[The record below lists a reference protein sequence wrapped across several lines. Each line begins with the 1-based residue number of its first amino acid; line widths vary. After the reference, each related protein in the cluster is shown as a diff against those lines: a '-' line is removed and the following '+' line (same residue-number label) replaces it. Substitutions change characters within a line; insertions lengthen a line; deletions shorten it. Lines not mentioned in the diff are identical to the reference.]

1 MPDASPPPLASGV
14 QTHTRTDKLLVLGAV
29 CLAGLGMPLAF
40 TGPPVALA
48 AIARDLGGDPAMLAW
63 IVNGFMLA
71 FGGVVMAA
79 GTLADLYGRKRLF
92 TIGLVAFASISFALG
107 FAPNVLWLDILRA
120 AQGIAAALTLSSGA
134 ASLAQE
140 FEGHARTRAYSLLG
154 TTFGLGLAF
163 GPLLSASLVAQF
175 GWRAVFF
182 SGGLIALLAL
192 VFGVP
197 RMRESRDPDAR
208 GLDWPG
214 TITFTIA
221 LVALTFAVVE
231 APQYGWGSV
240 VVLGLLTMAI
250 VALIAFVA
258 MERRVRRPMLDLSLF
273 RYPRFIG
280 VQALPLA
287 TAFCYVVLLIQLP
300 IRFVGIEGR
309 GEVAAGLMMIPLS
322 APMLIVPVVGALL
335 TRWMSAATLSGIGL
349 LIAAIGLV
357 WLSRIAPGASAWTLA
372 WPLVVIGVGSG
383 LPWGLMDS
391 LSVSVVPKER
401 AGMAT
406 GIFTTTRVAGEAI
419 ILAAAGAVLVTL
431 VHAQLAHR
439 FVATAQADAARYLA
453 AGDLARATQSLPSA
467 GHDFLVQAHAA
478 AFSHLLLA
486 LAGLTLLSGL
496 TAFVLLR
503 PRFSKEPAI
512 ERALACDA

>member
-1 MPDASPPPLASGV
+1 MPDVAPPPVAAPQARAHSRGD
-14 QTHTRTDKLLVLGAV
+14 RWLVLGAV

-40 TGPPVALA
+40 TGPPVALS

-79 GTLADLYGRKRLF
+79 GTLADLHGRKRMF
-92 TIGLVAFASISFALG
+92 GIGLASFSLVSFALG
-107 FAPNVLWLDILRA
+107 FAPDVLWLDGLRA
-120 AQGIAAALTLSSGA
+120 VQGVAAALTLSAGA

-163 GPLLSASLVAQF
+163 GPLLSASLVAHF
-175 GWRAVFF
+175 GWRSVFV
-182 SGGLIALLAL
+182 SGGVIALLAL
-192 VFGVP
+192 LFGVP

-214 TITFTIA
+214 TLSFTFA
-221 LVALTFAVVE
+221 LVAFTFAVVE
-231 APQYGWGSV
+231 APQRGWGSGL
-240 VVLGLLTMAI
+240 VLGLLAASAI
-250 VALIAFVA
+250 ALGVFVA
-258 MERRVRRPMLDLSLF
+258 VERRVPRPMLDLSLF
-273 RYPRFIG
+273 RYPRFVG

-309 GEVAAGLMMIPLS
+309 GEVTAGLMMIPLS
-322 APMLIVPVVGALL
+322 APMLVVPLLGAMLA
-335 TRWMSAATLSGIGL
+335 RRISAAALSGVGL
-349 LIAAIGLV
+349 AIAAAGLA
-357 WLSRIAPGASAWTLA
+357 WLSRIAPGAPAATLA
-372 WPLVVIGVGSG
+372 WPLIVIGIGSG
-383 LPWGLMDS
+383 LPWGLMDG

-419 ILAAAGAVLVTL
+419 ILAAAGAALTAF
-431 VHAQLAHR
+431 AQGGLSGQAG
-439 FVATAQADAARYLA
+439 ADAGRYLA
-453 AGDLARATQSLPSA
+453 AGDLARASLHAPRLSREGLA
-467 GHDFLVQAHAA
+467 LVHAHA
-478 AFSHLLLA
+478 FDTLLLA
-486 LAGLTLLSGL
+486 LAALTLLLGL
-496 TAFVLLR
+496 ASYVLLR
-503 PRFSKEPAI
+503 
-512 ERALACDA
+512 ERAPRASAAEPCLSR